1 MLKAGSLLIALACIS
16 GVAAFQAGSDSVD
29 HDEAIRQA
37 ILKVHKAMTDTGP
50 DVDRFFDF
58 ILDFDNGM
66 IIQDGLLFKT
76 SNEAYD
82 AVKKG
87 YNGVSEVERTYD
99 QTYVQVLSSE
109 SALLTATGHTAV
121 TLTDGRTFNSKFAV
135 SMVFVLRDG
144 KWKVLHGHFSVP
156 NPR

>member
-1 MLKAGSLLIALACIS
+1 MRKIVILLTLFCVS
-16 GVAAFQAGSDSVD
+16 CVVAFQARSESVSNEDS
-29 HDEAIRQA
+29 IKQA
-37 ILKVHKAMTDTGP
+37 VLKVHQQMTDAGP
-50 DVDRFFDF
+50 DVDKFFDS

-76 SNEAYD
+76 SHQAYD

-87 YNGVSEVERTYD
+87 YENVSGVERTYD
-99 QTYVQVLSSE
+99 QTFVTVLSWE
-109 SALLTATGHTAV
+109 SALLTGTGVTEV
-121 TLTDGRTFNSKFAV
+121 TLTDGRTFSASFAV

-144 KWKVLHGHFSVP
+144 QWKVLHGHYSTP